1 MKYDIFLSCID
12 ALFYFGNKFLTPSVL
27 GISFMMK
34 NVFVSVALLSFAFS
48 GLQCADS
55 GAGSIGDIS
64 IRDMLSEFSLNQDL
78 SANPLL
84 DFVDSTEVREDLLSK
99 EYKEMGYEEIS
110 KNEEIIEKL
119 AGDFKRNFFPGKN
132 NLNNEDRRVELNK
145 LFDIANNLKLHS
157 ALAAIVEL
165 RTQPWSVFN
174 VKLLKAGNVKGLS
187 DLLRSRMIKRIEQR
201 YYNYSGD
208 QYNLMVNYWREY
220 EGEYEK
226 FSKFIV
232 VSPYTPLRFV
242 KNRVCEKLELKGDV
256 NSFKLL
262 CAGSSLEDQMDK
274 EVRKIGALSPNGFD
288 NLLTLE

>member
-1 MKYDIFLSCID
+1 
-12 ALFYFGNKFLTPSVL
+12 
-27 GISFMMK
+27 
-34 NVFVSVALLSFAFS
+34 
-48 GLQCADS
+48 
-55 GAGSIGDIS
+55 
-64 IRDMLSEFSLNQDL
+64 
-78 SANPLL
+78 
-84 DFVDSTEVREDLLSK
+84 
-99 EYKEMGYEEIS
+99 MGYEEIS

-119 AGDFKRNFFPGKN
+119 AGDFKRIFFPGKN

-232 VSPYTPLRFV
+232 VSPYTPLSFV